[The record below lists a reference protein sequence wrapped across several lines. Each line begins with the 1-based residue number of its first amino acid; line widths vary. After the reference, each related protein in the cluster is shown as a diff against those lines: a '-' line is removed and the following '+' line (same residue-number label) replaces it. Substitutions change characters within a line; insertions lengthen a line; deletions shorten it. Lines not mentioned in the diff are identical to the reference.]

1 MGGDAMKIVLPVA
14 IGIGMGFAAPALAGS
29 FGAGATAKL
38 GAAAIAKG
46 GVATA
51 AQTAAMATTQ
61 GALATGGFSF
71 MSAMG
76 AGMAANNMMTPE
88 PQAPD
93 YSGMFAQQQGQLTEQ
108 QSFGRRPTGEL
119 EQMLEYGTDYEKNQA
134 YGELQ
139 RRGEDETRLMEIQ
152 GRRDRTDER
161 QGEIDDYID
170 RNAPPTEGELDIL
183 RASLVQEEEDKL
195 DADIEAER
203 TRAKQVMARKG
214 LGSSNALSQL
224 NARLEDVRAKGGL
237 AIRNDVNNR
246 VINYAKGI
254 GSLQDQGLT
263 RLMQASSM
271 EDATSRFDLGMQ
283 DSERR
288 LQEGLRQSS
297 TSQQNELAL
306 NKFRADVT
314 GMNQQ
319 YEQQMAK
326 QNANAQLALGAVGI
340 AAPRI
345 WPSPLEKALA
355 GTIAGGTTDPKN
367 PSKPF
372 NPMPT
377 GESLTGKTM
386 YS

>member
-1 MGGDAMKIVLPVA
+1 MGGDAGKMIVPMALA
-14 IGIGMGFAAPALAGS
+14 IAAPYA
-29 FGAGATAKL
+29 AGAAL
-38 GAAAIAKG
+38 GVGSSAG
-46 GVATA
+46 
-51 AQTAAMATTQ
+51 
-61 GALATGGFSF
+61 LATGVTTAKTGALVAGKGASLLSQALVPIANTSF
-71 MSAMG
+71 MGSLITG
-76 AGMAANNMMTPE
+76 AGLAYANSMETPE
-88 PQAPD
+88 APD

-134 YGELQ
+134 YNELQ

-152 GRRDRTDER
+152 TRRDRTDER
-161 QGEIDDYID
+161 QAEIDDYID

-183 RASLVQEEEDKL
+183 RATLVQEEEDKL

-203 TRAKQVMARKG
+203 TRAKQVMARRG

-224 NARLEDVRAKGGL
+224 NARLEDVRAKGTL

-246 VINYAKGI
+246 VLNYAKGI

-297 TSQQNELAL
+297 TAQQNELAL
-306 NKFRADVT
+306 NKFRAEVT

-319 YEQQMAK
+319 YEQQMQK
-326 QNANAQLALGAVGI
+326 QQSNAALGLGAIGI
-340 AAPRI
+340 AAPRL
-345 WPSPLEKALA
+345 WPTEAEKALA
-355 GTIAGGTTDPKN
+355 KGPLGSLPPGSEIKVGG
-367 PSKPF
+367 
-372 NPMPT
+372 
-377 GESLTGKTM
+377 
-386 YS
+386 

>member
-1 MGGDAMKIVLPVA
+1 MGGRATMPILIGLTAMAMP
-14 IGIGMGFAAPALAGS
+14 
-29 FGAGATAKL
+29 
-38 GAAAIAKG
+38 
-46 GVATA
+46 
-51 AQTAAMATTQ
+51 AMATTF
-61 GALATGGFSF
+61 GAKMAGGK
-71 MSAMG
+71 ALMG
-76 AGMAANNMMTPE
+76 AAGGGLTPVSTSLTMGQQLVMGIANASPIMMGLGGYSMGNMMTPE
-88 PQAPD
+88 PELPD

-108 QSFGRRPTGEL
+108 QSFGRKPTGEL

-134 YGELQ
+134 YGELE

-152 GRRDRTDER
+152 TRRDRTDER
-161 QGEIDDYID
+161 QGEIDEYID

-183 RASLVQEEEDKL
+183 RASLIQEEEDKL

-203 TRAKQVMARKG
+203 TRAKQVMARRG

-314 GMNQQ
+314 GMNTQ

-355 GTIAGGTTDPKN
+355 STLGGTTDPKN

-377 GESLTGKTM
+377 NESPTGKTM
-386 YS
+386 YG

>member
-1 MGGDAMKIVLPVA
+1 MGGRATMPILIGLTAMAMP
-14 IGIGMGFAAPALAGS
+14 
-29 FGAGATAKL
+29 
-38 GAAAIAKG
+38 
-46 GVATA
+46 
-51 AQTAAMATTQ
+51 AMATTI
-61 GALATGGFSF
+61 GAKMAGGKALAAAAGGGLTPVST
-71 MSAMG
+71 SLTMG
-76 AGMAANNMMTPE
+76 QQLVMGIANASPIMMGLGGYSVGNMMNPE
-88 PQAPD
+88 PELPD

-108 QSFGRRPTGEL
+108 QSFGRKPTGEL

-134 YGELQ
+134 FAELE

-152 GRRDRTDER
+152 TRRDRTDER
-161 QGEIDDYID
+161 QAEIDDYID

-183 RASLVQEEEDKL
+183 RATLVREEEDKL
-195 DADIEAER
+195 NRDIEAER
-203 TRAKQVMARKG
+203 TRAKQVMARRG

-246 VINYAKGI
+246 VLNYAKGI

-283 DSERR
+283 DAERR

-297 TSQQNELAL
+297 TAQQNELAL

-319 YEQQMAK
+319 YEQQVAK
-326 QNANAQLALGAVGI
+326 QNADAQLALGAVGI

-355 GTIAGGTTDPKN
+355 STLGGTTDPKN

-386 YS
+386 YKH

>member
-1 MGGDAMKIVLPVA
+1 MKVVLPIAV
-14 IGIGMGFAAPALAGS
+14 GVGMGFAAPALAGMLP
-29 FGAGATAKL
+29 AGKAAL
-38 GAAAIAKG
+38 GAKAALASGAKM
-46 GVATA
+46 TA
-51 AQTAAMATTQ
+51 AKTALHQAAMNTTI
-61 GALATGGFSF
+61 GSMAVGGFST
-71 MSAMG
+71 MTALG
-76 AGMAANNMMTPE
+76 TGMAMNNMMTPE
-88 PQAPD
+88 PEAPD

-152 GRRDRTDER
+152 TRRDRTDER

-183 RASLVQEEEDKL
+183 RATLVQEEEDKL
-195 DADIEAER
+195 DRDIEAER
-203 TRAKQVMARKG
+203 TRAKQVMARRG

-297 TSQQNELAL
+297 TAQQNELAL

-319 YEQQMAK
+319 YEQQMAR

-355 GTIAGGTTDPKN
+355 GTIAGGTTDPKDE
-367 PSKPF
+367 SKPF

-377 GESLTGKTM
+377 GESPTGKTM
-386 YS
+386 YG